1 MRFCIFC
8 FAQNRARGENVG
20 KQKRVFRSGLFFCQL
35 MAKGALFALCFK
47 IQAKLKNRH
56 IFCFL
61 PQCTLCFCSASAGLF
76 IAGALLRGRG
86 AVRGFTVFVI
96 IAEMWYVRLF
106 G

>member
-1 MRFCIFC
+1 MRFCTFC

-35 MAKGALFALCFK
+35 MAKGAFFALCFK

-61 PQCTLCFCSASAGLF
+61 PQCTLAFAVRRPGF
-76 IAGALLRGRG
+76 LLR
-86 AVRGFTVFVI
+86 A
-96 IAEMWYVRLF
+96 LF
-106 G
+106 

>member
-1 MRFCIFC
+1 MRFCTFR

-35 MAKGALFALCFK
+35 KAKGAFVALCFK

-61 PQCTLCFCSASAGLF
+61 PQCTLF
-76 IAGALLRGRG
+76 IAVRRTGFLLR
-86 AVRGFTVFVI
+86 A
-96 IAEMWYVRLF
+96 LF
-106 G
+106 